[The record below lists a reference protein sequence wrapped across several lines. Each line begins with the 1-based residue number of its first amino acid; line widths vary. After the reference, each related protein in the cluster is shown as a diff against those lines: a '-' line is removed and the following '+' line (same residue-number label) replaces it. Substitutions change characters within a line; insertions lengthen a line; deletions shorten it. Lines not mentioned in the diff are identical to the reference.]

1 MAQKDPRVPPTPRAE
16 ATRRLLEVKN
26 LHETARELA
35 LAWIAADQ
43 WGDPNCSD
51 AYEKFFLDEAKCP
64 EELADA
70 LIIKRADLIVVRAY
84 ASRLVGQTRRMM
96 AGAVLVEE
104 DGA

>member
-1 MAQKDPRVPPTPRAE
+1 M
-16 ATRRLLEVKN
+16 KN

-43 WGDPNCSD
+43 WGDPTVPES
-51 AYEKFFLDEAKCP
+51 YEKFFLDETKCS

-70 LIIKRADLIVVRAY
+70 LIIKRADLIVVWAY